1 MHFFIKRPKNFKAPK
16 RNLILSFPEAEESCE
31 EEEEEGV
38 EEEEKEG
45 GRGDTAKQKQ
55 IFIQELLLAALSL
68 GNSLDEQDGCQS

>member
-1 MHFFIKRPKNFKAPK
+1 MHFLIKRPKNFKAPK
-16 RNLILSFPEAEESCE
+16 RNLILSVPEAEESCE

>member
-1 MHFFIKRPKNFKAPK
+1 MHFLIKRPKNFKAPK
-16 RNLILSFPEAEESCE
+16 RNLILSVPEAEESCE
-31 EEEEEGV
+31 EEEEAGV
-38 EEEEKEG
+38 EEEEKAG